1 MGWKDDLQDASFR
14 GVHFECTTTNEAGS
28 KALAIKQAP
37 YSNKASV
44 EDMGNNPLKINI
56 EAVFAGENYKTEM
69 DALWAALVATGSG
82 ELIHPIHGV
91 MQVNAENYNIV
102 HGAEDVDSCKISID
116 FIQAEDKERPLFIP
130 VATPTAIDTNA
141 ISDTPASALEAALEK
156 LEKADPNKFFNVV
169 NNIRNGVDTARQYLG
184 MVKSAIESTLSP
196 VDAIVGLVD
205 DVTRLATFDTRIS
218 AISKWRDLF
227 KRVQRFEML
236 FQNDDDLPELKQTW
250 RATQIASTVA
260 ITQQVVASVR
270 KEMSEN
276 KQVSFTPVD
285 LAIIRQQNR
294 IKIQQA
300 INLERKQAA
309 ESTNTGLGLGF
320 EAVHQIEVFK
330 DVADQIH
337 LQIQELIEVRP
348 PITKTTILVPCTLHY
363 LAHAL
368 YGDMDRAEEIR
379 RLNPDLINPAVL
391 QIGMELTVY
400 AR

>member
-14 GVHFECTTTNEAGS
+14 GVHFECTTTNETGS
-28 KALAIKQAP
+28 KSLAIKQAP

-56 EAVFAGENYKTEM
+56 EAVFAGKNYKTEM

-91 MQVNAENYNIV
+91 MQVNAETYNIV

-130 VATPTAIDTNA
+130 VTTPTTIDTDA
-141 ISDTPASALEAALEK
+141 ISDTPATELETALEK
-156 LEKADPNKFFNVV
+156 LEKADPNKFFNIV
-169 NNIRNGVDTARQYLG
+169 NDIRNGVDAARQYLG
-184 MVKSAIESTLSP
+184 IVKNAIESALTP
-196 VDAIVGLVD
+196 VDWIVGLVD
-205 DVTRLATFDTRIS
+205 DVTRLATFDTNIS

-236 FQNDDDLPELKQTW
+236 FQNDDALPELKQTW
-250 RATQIASTVA
+250 RATQIASTAA
-260 ITQQVVASVR
+260 ITQKVVESVR
-270 KEMSEN
+270 KEMAEN
-276 KQVSFTPVD
+276 KTVSFTPID
-285 LAIIRQQNR
+285 LATIRQQNR

-300 INLERKQAA
+300 IKIERKQAA
-309 ESTNTGLGLGF
+309 ESILGY
-320 EAVHQIEVFK
+320 EAVHQIEIYK
-330 DVADQIH
+330 DLADQIH

-348 PITKTTILVPCTLHY
+348 PMTTTKVLVPCTLNY

-379 RLNPDLINPAVL
+379 RLNPDLSNPAVL

>member
-14 GVHFECTTTNEAGS
+14 GVHFECITTNETGS
-28 KALAIKQAP
+28 KSLAIKQAP
-37 YSNKASV
+37 YSNNASV
-44 EDMGNNPLKINI
+44 EDMGNNPIKISI
-56 EAVFAGENYKTEM
+56 EAVFSGENYKTEM

-91 MQVNAENYNIV
+91 MQVYAENYTIV
-102 HGAEDVDSCKISID
+102 HNAEDVDSCKISFD

-130 VATPTAIDTNA
+130 VATPTAIDTDA
-141 ISDTPASALEAALEK
+141 ISDTPASALDAALEK
-156 LEKADPNKFFNVV
+156 LEKTDPNKFFTII
-169 NNIRNGVDTARQYLG
+169 NNIRNAVDTARQYLG
-184 MVKSAIESTLSP
+184 TVKNAIESVLSP

-205 DVTRLATFDTRIS
+205 DVTRLATFDTNIS

-250 RATQIASTVA
+250 RATQIASMVA
-260 ITQQVVASVR
+260 ITQQVVTSVR

-300 INLERKQAA
+300 IKIERNQAS
-309 ESTNTGLGLGF
+309 ESILAY
-320 EAVHQIEVFK
+320 EAVHQIEVYK
-330 DVADQIH
+330 EIADQIH

-368 YGDMDRAEEIR
+368 YADMDRAEEIR
-379 RLNPDLINPAVL
+379 RLNPDLSNPAVL

>member
-1 MGWKDDLQDASFR
+1 
-14 GVHFECTTTNEAGS
+14 
-28 KALAIKQAP
+28 
-37 YSNKASV
+37 
-44 EDMGNNPLKINI
+44 
-56 EAVFAGENYKTEM
+56 
-69 DALWAALVATGSG
+69 
-82 ELIHPIHGV
+82 
-91 MQVNAENYNIV
+91 
-102 HGAEDVDSCKISID
+102 
-116 FIQAEDKERPLFIP
+116 
-130 VATPTAIDTNA
+130 
-141 ISDTPASALEAALEK
+141 
-156 LEKADPNKFFNVV
+156 
-169 NNIRNGVDTARQYLG
+169 
-184 MVKSAIESTLSP
+184 MVKSAIESALSP

-276 KQVSFTPVD
+276 KLVSFTPVD

-300 INLERKQAA
+300 INFERKLAA
-309 ESTNTGLGLGF
+309 ESTNTGFGLGF
-320 EAVHQIEVFK
+320 EAVRQIEVFK
-330 DVADQIH
+330 EVADQIH